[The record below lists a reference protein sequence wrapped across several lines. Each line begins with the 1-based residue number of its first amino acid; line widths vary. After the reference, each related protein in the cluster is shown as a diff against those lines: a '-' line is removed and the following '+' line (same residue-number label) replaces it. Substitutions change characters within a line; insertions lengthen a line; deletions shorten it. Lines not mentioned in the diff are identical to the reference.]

1 MKHVSRYAV
10 EGSFFMAIR
19 LVLADDHPLIL
30 SGLERLFE
38 PEPDCEVLACCP
50 DGRGALEAVRRH
62 QPDVLILDSRMPV
75 LDGLEVLR
83 VLASEGSPVP
93 VVLLA
98 ESAEEDL
105 IREAIRLGARG
116 VVLKEM
122 PAGTLLQCVRK
133 VHAGE
138 YWLERRSAMQAL
150 EKVMRRETAGRELA
164 GVLTPREQEVLRL
177 LCRGLHNKEIAESL
191 LISVATAKVH
201 VRHIYEKLHVK
212 DRLALLRHAEARGL
226 V

>member
-1 MKHVSRYAV
+1 
-10 EGSFFMAIR
+10 MAIR
-19 LVLADDHPLIL
+19 LVLADDHPLVL

-38 PEPDCEVLACCP
+38 SQPDCEVLACCP

-62 QPDVLILDSRMPV
+62 RPDVLILDSRMPV

-83 VLASEGSPVP
+83 ILARERSPVS
-93 VVLLA
+93 VVFLA

-105 IREAIRLGARG
+105 IRDAIRLGARG
-116 VVLKEM
+116 VVVKEM
-122 PAGTLLQCVRK
+122 PAGTLLECVRK

-138 YWLERRSAMQAL
+138 YWLERRSAMHAL
-150 EKVMRRETAGRELA
+150 DKMIRREAAGRELA
-164 GVLTPREQEVLRL
+164 GVLTPREQEILLL
-177 LCRGLHNKEIAESL
+177 LCRGLRNKQIAETLS
-191 LISVATAKVH
+191 ISEATVKVH